1 MVKYLYTL
9 YKSTIPRGG
18 HIQLYIYLDTNSY
31 QAGQKTHGQEGKQE
45 MDRKTSRKWTG
56 RQAGDGQEDKQEMV
70 RKINRKWTG
79 R

>member
-9 YKSTIPRGG
+9 YKSTIPRRG
-18 HIQLYIYLDTNSY
+18 HIQLYILSRY
-31 QAGQKTHGQEGKQE
+31 QLISGRIE
-45 MDRKTSRKWTG
+45 DSWTG

-70 RKINRKWTG
+70 RKINRKWSG

>member
-18 HIQLYIYLDTNSY
+18 HIQLYILSRY
-31 QAGQKTHGQEGKQE
+31 QLISGRIE
-45 MDRKTSRKWTG
+45 DSWTG
-56 RQAGDGQEDKQEMV
+56 RQAGDGQEDKQEMD
-70 RKINRKWTG
+70 RKTSRRWSG